1 LKLFIR
7 VSLVCGAFLALTG
20 QTPGPEFVPDDG
32 ADFCMRLG
40 RSIGIDEA
48 KLAERRGAW
57 TANALNFGQRFLV
70 GGTAS
75 TSVAVEPIEPAT
87 VEDYKRASA
96 MCETEGKG
104 AVCRL
109 SGPANFKFGWKGEQT
124 VTPIRPDET
133 AIVSVKGS
141 KASCQSGA
149 AGPK

>member
-1 LKLFIR
+1 VKLFIR
-7 VSLVCGAFLALTG
+7 MTLICGAYLGLTG
-20 QTPGPEFVPDDG
+20 QTPGPEIVPDDG

-40 RSIGIDEA
+40 RTIGIDEA

-75 TSVAVEPIEPAT
+75 TSVAVEPVEPAT

-109 SGPANFKFGWKGEQT
+109 SGPANFKLGWKGEQT
-124 VTPIRPDET
+124 VTPIHPDET

-141 KASCQSGA
+141 KASCQSGS